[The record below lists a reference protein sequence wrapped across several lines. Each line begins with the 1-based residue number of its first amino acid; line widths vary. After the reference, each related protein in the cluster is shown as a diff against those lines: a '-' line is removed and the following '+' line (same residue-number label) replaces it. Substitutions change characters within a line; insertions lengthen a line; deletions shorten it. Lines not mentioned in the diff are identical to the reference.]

1 MSLDQTITK
10 AAQAEVERA
19 LERTLSEFLDP
30 NQEYLK
36 TKQAARYL
44 GLSTQFLEI
53 ARHKGDGPP
62 YLKMSKA
69 VRYKRSDLNA
79 WMGGFR
85 QRHTSEGGG

>member
-1 MSLDQTITK
+1 MTVDQTITK

-19 LERTLSEFLDP
+19 FQHALSEHLDP
-30 NQEYLK
+30 SQEYLK

-69 VRYKRSDLNA
+69 VRYKRSDLDA
-79 WMGGFR
+79 WMEGFR
-85 QRHTSEGGG
+85 QRHTSESEV